1 MDTLSAAIMLFLI
14 MDPLGNLPIVMSVLK
29 PFEPKRR
36 LFILAR
42 ELLFSLIILL
52 IFLYSGDSI
61 LTFLNIKQETVSI
74 AGGIIL
80 FLIAL
85 KMIFPTPGGVMN
97 LPVGEEPFIV
107 PLAIPMIAGPS
118 SMAALILLSNQ
129 APTRIVDWT
138 LAFDGNDLD
147 HAIDSTI
154 TRWCKCLL
162 AAKHFIK
169 GIIVTKPTLST
180 FAQIRAL
187 SPKQSLAFSVTLLS
201 RMIPHVALYDELNQE
216 VTSELA
222 LTGVAK
228 VEVGPLADKVLG
240 LVWDYLANPKNK
252 FNFGVQL
259 EKIEMA
265 TPDVTD
271 NTPFGVL
278 PAMDACI
285 GLSALLRLLQQEQDD
300 AAVMISKLA
309 QGGIEA
315 MLLATE
321 FAEENAQIAAIE
333 DEESKDNAYFAVS
346 KKLKAHP
353 LMEFEIAFQNE
364 ILQYVHTHKLN
375 EQSVK
380 DLQQLVQETGITT
393 LGIELE

>member
-1 MDTLSAAIMLFLI
+1 
-14 MDPLGNLPIVMSVLK
+14 
-29 PFEPKRR
+29 
-36 LFILAR
+36 
-42 ELLFSLIILL
+42 
-52 IFLYSGDSI
+52 
-61 LTFLNIKQETVSI
+61 
-74 AGGIIL
+74 
-80 FLIAL
+80 
-85 KMIFPTPGGVMN
+85 
-97 LPVGEEPFIV
+97 
-107 PLAIPMIAGPS
+107 
-118 SMAALILLSNQ
+118 
-129 APTRIVDWT
+129 
-138 LAFDGNDLD
+138 
-147 HAIDSTI
+147 
-154 TRWCKCLL
+154 
-162 AAKHFIK
+162 
-169 GIIVTKPTLST
+169 VTKPTLST